1 MNFIDSLIRD
11 IQKSKN
17 TCIRDTSVILVN
29 NNTKK
34 ITFYNGVTGKMEPL
48 TENIFNELLKREI
61 IEMEKC
67 ACQGDTRFIRK
78 GEQPCITW

>member
-1 MNFIDSLIRD
+1 MDFIDSLIHD

-17 TCIRDTSVILVN
+17 TCIRDTSVIFVN

-34 ITFYNGVTGKMEPL
+34 ITFYNGVTGEMEPL
-48 TENIFNELLKREI
+48 TEGVFNELLKREI

-67 ACQGDTRFIRK
+67 VCQGDTRFVRK
-78 GEQPCITW
+78 ETDHD